1 MSSPSVVAGEQI
13 TAPDQTVHAGTSSQT
28 SAHKLFDA
36 KLDHRGLI
44 DDTLSS
50 TSQSSNIKIELI
62 RSSSLSR
69 SLSVNFQKTSPESD
83 SESPLSH
90 ISHPKFSDPVLS
102 NSSTFCTSLFS
113 SSITNKDPCRQMG
126 NLPFL
131 PHPPKCEPQVSA
143 GQSSSSSLLVS
154 GDIGTGNALDEAEHS
169 DDMKDFLNLSGDA
182 SDGSFHGENN
192 ALAFDEQMEFQFL
205 SEQLGIAI
213 TDNEESPHLDDIYGT
228 PPQLSSLPVSSCS
241 NQNIQ
246 NLGSP
251 VKVQLSSSRSSS
263 GCATTNKSRLRW
275 TLELHERFVEAVNK
289 LEGPEKATPK
299 GVLKLMKV
307 EGLTIYHVKSHL
319 QKYRL
324 AKYLPEPKE
333 ENKVSSEDKKAQ
345 SSSSGNDLNKK
356 NLQVAEALRMQMEV
370 QKQLHEQ
377 LEVQRQLQ
385 LRIEEHARY
394 LQKILEEQQKAGNL
408 LRKSPTK
415 AQAQSPESTWKGAS
429 ESQAGNTSTQPS
441 KNTSPDVDTECKL
454 PVGSKGTKVQLDLES
469 ESVCSD

>member
-1 MSSPSVVAGEQI
+1 MSSQSVAIGEQI
-13 TAPDQTVHAGTSSQT
+13 IAPNQIVHACTSTQT
-28 SAHKLFDA
+28 SVHKLFDA
-36 KLDHRGLI
+36 KLDHGLLI

-50 TSQSSNIKIELI
+50 TSQSSNIKTELI
-62 RSSSLSR
+62 RTSSLSR
-69 SLSVNFQKTSPESD
+69 SLSVNLQKRSPESD
-83 SESPLSH
+83 LESPLSH
-90 ISHPKFSDPVLS
+90 ISHPKFSDPILS
-102 NSSTFCTSLFS
+102 NSSTFCTSLFYS
-113 SSITNKDPCRQMG
+113 SSKNTDPCRQIG
-126 NLPFL
+126 TLPFL
-131 PHPPKCEPQVSA
+131 PHPPKCEQQVSA
-143 GQSSSSSLLVS
+143 GQSSSSSLLLN
-154 GDIGTGNALDEAEHS
+154 GDTGNALDEAGKS
-169 DDMKDFLNLSGDA
+169 DDLKDFLTLSGDA

-192 ALAFDEQMEFQFL
+192 TLAFDEQMEFQFL

-241 NQNIQ
+241 NQSKQ

-263 GCATTNKSRLRW
+263 DSATTNKSRLRW

-299 GVLKLMKV
+299 AVLKLMKV

-333 ENKVSSEDKKAQ
+333 DKKASSEDKKAQ
-345 SSSSGNDLNKK
+345 LGSSSSDSSKTK

-408 LRKSPTK
+408 SLKAPTK
-415 AQAQSPESTWKGAS
+415 AQAESPETTSKERS
-429 ESQAGNTSTQPS
+429 ESEGGTTSPRAS
-441 KNTSPDVDTECKL
+441 KNRNPDVDAECKS
-454 PVGSKGTKVQLDLES
+454 PVGSKRTKVQVDPER
-469 ESVCSD
+469 EAPCS